1 MSKRINFFLVHFFV
15 SFMIALLAVVM
26 VFYVWYPSP
35 LAKANDVSHIFLM
48 MLAID
53 IIVGPLLTLL
63 VYKEGKKTLKFD
75 LSVIILI
82 QVSAFLYGFYTIAQ
96 GRPAWLVFY
105 HDRFDQVTVVEIS
118 QKNHEKFKYEYKNA
132 PMLGPKFV
140 AVKFSNNSETRK
152 KDTLL
157 ELSGTTLAMRPE
169 RYLPLMDIK
178 DQIREKALNLELLR
192 DFNSPLEID
201 KILKKYPTATAW
213 FPLKTNTNDMVVL
226 INTKKAEIV
235 KIVDLRPWN

>member
-1 MSKRINFFLVHFFV
+1 MSKRINFFLVHLFV
-15 SFMIALLAVVM
+15 SFMIALLAVIM

-63 VYKEGKKTLKFD
+63 IYKEGKKTLKFD

-192 DFNSPLEID
+192 DFNSHLEID

-213 FPLKTNTNDMVVL
+213 LPLKTNTNDMVVL
-226 INTKKAEIV
+226 INTEKAEVI

>member
-1 MSKRINFFLVHFFV
+1 
-15 SFMIALLAVVM
+15 MIALLAVVM

>member
-1 MSKRINFFLVHFFV
+1 MSKRINFFLVHLFV

-105 HDRFDQVTVVEIS
+105 HDRFDQVAVVEIS

-140 AVKFSNNSETRK
+140 AVKFSNNLETRK

-169 RYLPLMDIK
+169 RYLPLTEVK
-178 DQIREKALNLELLR
+178 DQIREKALNLDLLR
-192 DFNSPLEID
+192 DFNSHLEID
-201 KILKKYPTATAW
+201 KVLKEYPTATAW
-213 FPLKTNTNDMVVL
+213 LPLKTNTNDMVVL
-226 INTKKAEIV
+226 INTEKAEVI

>member
-1 MSKRINFFLVHFFV
+1 MSKRINFFLVHLFV
-15 SFMIALLAVVM
+15 SFMIALLAVIM

-53 IIVGPLLTLL
+53 IIIGPLLTLL

-213 FPLKTNTNDMVVL
+213 LPLKTNTNDMVVL

>member
-1 MSKRINFFLVHFFV
+1 
-15 SFMIALLAVVM
+15 
-26 VFYVWYPSP
+26 
-35 LAKANDVSHIFLM
+35 

-53 IIVGPLLTLL
+53 VVIGPLFTLL
-63 VYKEGKKTLKFD
+63 VYREGKKTLKFD
-75 LSVIILI
+75 LGVIILI
-82 QVSAFLYGFYTIAQ
+82 QISAFSYGLHTIAQ

-105 HDRFDQVTVVEIS
+105 YDRFDQVTVVEIS

>member
-1 MSKRINFFLVHFFV
+1 
-15 SFMIALLAVVM
+15 MIALLAVVM

-63 VYKEGKKTLKFD
+63 VYKEGKKTLKSD